1 MYTQK
6 KIKVKTKKGIVERY
20 LIIRKDENDVIPYY
34 SVANKFLRIFS
45 KNKRADA
52 YSGKAYVSDIAKF
65 LNFLEEKGHDSE
77 KYLSE
82 VTIDDADE
90 YMLLYCNT
98 LLPSGFYPGNS
109 ARIRIRCNIS
119 RFLENIRESGINEN
133 LQSHFIKRK
142 IFGKGNCREKTEYE
156 IQMAFEEKGQVYR
169 VERKCPDFFV
179 NIFLEKAKL
188 YKPNCWVAAC
198 FQYYGGFRPSEVC
211 NLRHESSI
219 YGSNFT
225 IVRNADY
232 QLCGIV
238 VDLSNPSNLFQL
250 RSDGK
255 NSNIKRLR
263 FQSIYPPF
271 LKPLWNA
278 YLSYQ
283 KLTVNWVREEKG
295 PFIVQKRRS
304 KIAVPSGA
312 HVGYCYRN
320 YRDDFKIIC
329 EKYVFPELIK
339 NGGREAMYAKKMMNS
354 SYGPHMLR
362 HFFTEELVN
371 KGASW
376 IEIQEY
382 RGDSP
387 SNPNTAAMYILKGGG
402 VQSVVDDNST
412 ILYKMMGST
421 EIGEMNK
428 IEIKNIPRSL

>member
-6 KIKVKTKKGIVERY
+6 KVKAKIKEGLVERY
-20 LIIRKDENDVIPYY
+20 LIIRKDENDIIPYY
-34 SVANKFLRIFS
+34 SIANKYLRIFS
-45 KNKRADA
+45 KRNRNNS
-52 YSGKAYVSDIAKF
+52 YSGKAYVSDVAKF
-65 LNFLEEKGHDSE
+65 INFLEEKGYDPE

-98 LLPSGFYPGNS
+98 LLPSGNYPGNS

-119 RFLENIRESGINEN
+119 KFLENIRESGINEN
-133 LQSHFIKRK
+133 LKSHFIRRK
-142 IFGKGNCREKTEYE
+142 IAGNGNYKDRTEYE
-156 IQMAFEEKGQVYR
+156 IQMAFGEKGQVNR
-169 VERKCPDFFV
+169 VERTCPDFFANLV
-179 NIFLEKAKL
+179 LEKAKL
-188 YKPNCWVAAC
+188 YKPNCWIAAC

-219 YGSNFT
+219 YGSNFA

-238 VDLSNPSNLFQL
+238 IDLSKPGNQILL

-255 NSNIKRLR
+255 NSGIKRLR

-283 KLTVNWVREEKG
+283 RYTVNWVREENG
-295 PFIVQKRRS
+295 PFIVQKRRT

-312 HVGYCYRN
+312 HIGYCYRN

-339 NGGREAMYAKKMMNS
+339 MGGREALYAKKMMNS

-362 HFFTEELVN
+362 HFFTEELVK

-376 IEIQEY
+376 IEVQEY

-387 SNPNTAAMYILKGGG
+387 SNPNTAALYILKGGG
-402 VQSVVDDNST
+402 VQSVVDDNSA
-412 ILYKMMGST
+412 ILYKMMENMET
-421 EIGEMNK
+421 GEMNK
-428 IEIKNIPRSL
+428 IEIKDIPRSL